1 MNCRTFDTC
10 CAPLC
15 PLDPSSLENSVWFPE
30 EPVCTRQGIGFAK
43 KQRKLMRKGI
53 KRDTCFTFAMLERL
67 WSISV
72 GTSGINPEYEK
83 VEVELTWMKNHPQK
97 PKVSNEITELRR
109 QTMANLLLS
118 KKKAGIIEATAP
130 TTPSDVLSVPGRVGG
145 A

>member
-1 MNCRTFDTC
+1 M
-10 CAPLC
+10 
-15 PLDPSSLENSVWFPE
+15 
-30 EPVCTRQGIGFAK
+30 I
-43 KQRKLMRKGI
+43 
-53 KRDTCFTFAMLERL
+53 ERL

-83 VEVELTWMKNHPQK
+83 AEVEPTWMKNHPPK
-97 PKVSNEITELRR
+97 PKVSNEITKRRR

-130 TTPSDVLSVPGRVGG
+130 TTPSDVLSVPGPVGG